1 MESDEDN
8 NAGSENL
15 PQLESAFVNIDKN
28 VRAVHNELPIS
39 RKNVILPADFDNGV
53 VLESEEEELAEN
65 TLFLPHLGLK
75 DL

>member
-1 MESDEDN
+1 M
-8 NAGSENL
+8 
-15 PQLESAFVNIDKN
+15 VNSDKN
-28 VRAVHNELPIS
+28 VRAVDNELPIS

>member
-1 MESDEDN
+1 M
-8 NAGSENL
+8 
-15 PQLESAFVNIDKN
+15 VNSDKN

-39 RKNVILPADFDNGV
+39 RKNVILPAEFDNGV

-65 TLFLPHLGLK
+65 TLFLPHLGK